1 MAGRN
6 KFLAKF
12 IYLLCFAAV
21 VVVVS
26 EVKGDSEFATERRAI
41 SIVFLCVDIT
51 LLWPSHSH
59 LLLVEEKKSGGNLS
73 SLLRLISSSMQIRMR
88 RISFL
93 SSATTARIVV
103 IVARSSN
110 VWF

>member
-26 EVKGDSEFATERRAI
+26 EVKGDSEFEAERRAI

-51 LLWPSHSH
+51 LLRPSHSH
-59 LLLVEEKKSGGNLS
+59 LLLEEKKSGGNLS
-73 SLLRLISSSMQIRMR
+73 SLLRLISSSMQIRML